1 MTPTATTAERLP
13 IVRLLDGA
21 REAVLEIPLEAADEL
36 VTADA
41 LLGLARE
48 RGLAVDHA
56 VDAAIR
62 ALAAR
67 HAARKARSEGG
78 DPADD
83 RDAPTTATVAR
94 AEPPIPGTDARIDW
108 ADAFRPAADGS
119 DRPAGADADADS
131 DSGSDGATARGE
143 TGAVDHY
150 NRIKRTKVAAGV
162 VLGVLVPPGE
172 GVDGRDVCGQT
183 MPARR
188 GRKLALRPHESV
200 QVEADGTIRALKDG
214 VLSLARLEIAVVDT
228 LEVAGAVDF
237 STGNVDFVGS
247 VTVGDGVRDNFTLK
261 ATGDVVVRGLVE
273 AADLLAGGDCRCER
287 GFAARGTGHL
297 LVDGSLEAAYLNG
310 VRGRV
315 RGSASIDREIVG
327 TDLVVGEDLRVARG
341 SIVGGTIVVGGAVV
355 AASIGTEAGAK
366 TTVRVGGRPLE
377 LAQAA
382 RLAALAKEIARQV
395 APMKARRDEIAEKG
409 DRATAAEKE
418 SITELEFEVAELE
431 RRVRLLDER
440 RMAVLRAVGERRTVR
455 VEVAKAIHAGVTL
468 AVGAR
473 EARFTKSVKGPV
485 LVTWDEDRNLR
496 YRVGS
501 GPEQDLREVATI
513 REVA

>member
-1 MTPTATTAERLP
+1 MTANATATERLP

-21 REAVLEIPLEAADEL
+21 REAVLEIPLEAAAEL

-48 RGLAVDHA
+48 RGLLVDHA

-67 HAARKARSEGG
+67 HAARRAG
-78 DPADD
+78 DDGDAGDAGAEP
-83 RDAPTTATVAR
+83 DAPTTATVAF
-94 AEPPIPGTDARIDW
+94 AEPPVPGTDARIDW
-108 ADAFRPAADGS
+108 AEAFRPAAEGS
-119 DRPAGADADADS
+119 DPAADAGA
-131 DSGSDGATARGE
+131 
-143 TGAVDHY
+143 GAVDHY
-150 NRIKRTKVAAGV
+150 NRIKRTKVAAGDA
-162 VLGVLVPPGE
+162 LGVLVPPGE

-327 TDLVVGEDLRVARG
+327 TDLVVGGDLRVARG
-341 SIVGGTIVVGGAVV
+341 SIVGGTVVVGGVV
-355 AASIGTEAGAK
+355 EAAQIGTEAGAK
-366 TTVRVGGRPLE
+366 TMVRVGGRPLE

-382 RLAALAKEIARQV
+382 RLAALAREIARQV

-409 DRATAAEKE
+409 DRASAAEKE

-440 RMAVLRAVGERRTVR
+440 RMAVLREVGERRTVR

-485 LVTWDEDRNLR
+485 LVTWDADRNLR

>member
-1 MTPTATTAERLP
+1 MTTTPTGTAAAERMPL
-13 IVRLLDGA
+13 VRFLDGG
-21 REAVLEIPLEAADEL
+21 REAVVEIPLEAASE
-36 VTADA
+36 VVSAEA
-41 LLGLARE
+41 LLALARG
-48 RGLAVDHA
+48 RGVLVDHA
-56 VDAAIR
+56 VDEAVR

-67 HAARKARSEGG
+67 HAARAAEPDAES
-78 DPADD
+78 DD
-83 RDAPTTATVAR
+83 GPTVATIAR
-94 AEPPIPGTDARIDW
+94 AEPPVPGSDARIDW
-108 ADAFRPAADGS
+108 ADAFRPAADGA
-119 DRPAGADADADS
+119 PAE
-131 DSGSDGATARGE
+131 DGA
-143 TGAVDHY
+143 GAVDHY
-150 NRIKRTKVAAGV
+150 NRIKRTKVAAGDA
-162 VLGVLVPPGE
+162 LGVLVPPGE
-172 GVDGRDVCGQT
+172 GADGRDVCGQT

-247 VTVGDGVRDNFTLK
+247 VVVGDGVRDNFTLR

-327 TDLVVGEDLRVARG
+327 SDLVVGEDLRVARG
-341 SIVGGTIVVGGAVV
+341 SVVGGTVVVGGAVV

-409 DRATAAEKE
+409 DRASAAEKE

-440 RMAVLRAVGERRTVR
+440 RMAVLREVGERRTVR

>member
-1 MTPTATTAERLP
+1 MTPTATQAERLP

-21 REAVLEIPLEAADEL
+21 RDAVLEIPLEAAGEL

-48 RGLAVDHA
+48 RGLSVDQA

-67 HAARKARSEGG
+67 HAARKAG
-78 DPADD
+78 DAGEQRDGEP
-83 RDAPTTATVAR
+83 DAPTTACVAR
-94 AEPPIPGTDARIDW
+94 AEPPVPGTDARIDW
-108 ADAFRPAADGS
+108 AEAFRPEAEGS
-119 DRPAGADADADS
+119 DPA
-131 DSGSDGATARGE
+131 SGDGTGTG
-143 TGAVDHY
+143 TGAESGPASGAIDHY
-150 NRIKRTKVAAGV
+150 NRIKRTKVAAGD
-162 VLGVLVPPGE
+162 VLGILVPPGE

-200 QVEADGTIRALKDG
+200 EVEADGSIRALKDG

-327 TDLVVGEDLRVARG
+327 TELVVGEDLRVARG
-341 SIVGGTIVVGGAVV
+341 SIVGGTVVVGGAVT
-355 AASIGTEAGAK
+355 AAQIGTEAGAK
-366 TTVRVGGRPLE
+366 TMVRVGGRPLE

-382 RLAALAKEIARQV
+382 RLAALAREIARQI

-409 DRATAAEKE
+409 DRASATEKE
-418 SITELEFEVAELE
+418 SITELEYEVAELE
-431 RRVRLLDER
+431 RRVRLIDER
-440 RMAVLRAVGERRTVR
+440 RMTVLREVGERRTVR

-485 LVTWDEDRNLR
+485 LVTWDADRNLR